1 MNVKKMQSAASMSF
15 AHRLDQPE
23 SFARPEP
30 DRSGEHPIVIL
41 SYLYSGAALVQEALS
56 SDSHLART
64 QSTGILPLCAAAAG
78 TWRRVE
84 GGNGQRLSR
93 LALVSVRQ
101 LATTQVAVLLAATG
115 KKRWCEL
122 AAASADTEA
131 VFRQVFPH
139 AGFVCVHRS
148 CTEVVAAGVE
158 ACPWGVQGP
167 AIGRYAIAHPGNS
180 VAALAAY
187 WARSTDLL
195 LQFERANHEATH
207 RVRYEDV
214 VADPVKALTDVRHSL
229 RLTGQAEGFGAPDRP
244 DSVAI
249 EAGAVAESGREVPVE
264 MIPEDLR
271 ERIDLLHAE
280 LGYSQLR

>member
-1 MNVKKMQSAASMSF
+1 MNVT
-15 AHRLDQPE
+15 
-23 SFARPEP
+23 
-30 DRSGEHPIVIL
+30 GEDPVVIL

-56 SDSHLART
+56 PDGHLART

-101 LATTQVAVLLAATG
+101 LVTTQMAVLLAATG
-115 KKRWCEL
+115 KTRWCEL
-122 AAASADTEA
+122 AGASADTEA

-148 CTEVVAAGVE
+148 CTEVVAAGVD
-158 ACPWGVQGP
+158 ASPWGVHGP
-167 AIGRYAIAHPGNS
+167 AIGRYALAHPGNC

-214 VADPVKALTDVRHSL
+214 ITDPVRALTDVRSSL
-229 RLTGQAEGFGAPDRP
+229 RLTGGDEGFGAPGRT
-244 DSVAI
+244 DSVNK
-249 EAGAVAESGREVPVE
+249 EAAAPAESRREVPVE